1 MMLFFSSHNYLLTSH
16 VSTIPSPS
24 LSLSTTELGEIQDLG
39 NKITNNGYTKAV
51 ATWVHEQLSMDPS
64 SHQKYFRE
72 RMNPRAVE
80 SYMYG
85 IPGPKACEKN
95 ARFRR
100 FAFTYMDVALSRGMQ
115 SFAGNNGHPYTPMN
129 VENDVTI
136 NGLNYTVIK
145 FGGDVRTVLQ
155 SPLEYYDDYE
165 GEAAAGTLEANMNTT
180 VLGTNSVSV
189 EYTSYHS
196 CSSCN
201 VYIISH
207 PPPPPPFL
215 SHSSPLFQYTIC
227 AAEEVVGT
235 QLGPETYYHLF
246 QVLVGDLCTPSIT
259 NRGGVADGLG
269 DGSVDSDGIRPA
281 GQGDLARE
289 YDVKECEKKCTDS
302 TLVKYITIGN
312 PPVELPSDYSSLNID
327 WVDLSSLSIS
337 TGEIVNINSDST
349 HDSSW
354 LLKTD
359 LPTCNACTDNTCS
372 AGVEIPDPA
381 GLAWND
387 LESFDPNRGK
397 L

>member
-115 SFAGNNGHPYTPMN
+115 SFAGNNGHPYTPMV

-136 NGLNYTVIK
+136 DGVNYTVIK

-165 GEAAAGTLEANMNTT
+165 GEAAAGTQEANMSTT
-180 VLGTNSVSV
+180 VLGTNSVSGV
-189 EYTSYHS
+189 CIISFLFFLQ
-196 CSSCN
+196 C
-201 VYIISH
+201 VVISH
-207 PPPPPPFL
+207 PPPSTISL
-215 SHSSPLFQYTIC
+215 SFISPLFQYTIC

-359 LPTCNACTDNTCS
+359 LPTCNACTDDTCS